1 MARPADK
8 ATATWVVRQLR
19 EAGFQALFAG
29 GCVRDMLLG
38 IRCNDYDI
46 ATDAVPDQVR
56 ALFRRVL
63 LVGAK
68 FGVTMVLHRGRKVE
82 VTTFRSDLSYSDGR
96 RPDGVRFST
105 PEEDARRRD
114 FTINGMFY
122 DPLDGRVID
131 FVGGRDDLRRRVLRT
146 IGRADERF
154 AEDYLRMLRAV
165 RFSVRFGLRMD
176 GGTARAV
183 RRHAASIAR
192 ISGERVFDELS
203 KMITHPAAGRALE
216 LLAELGLARH
226 VLPELFDPP
235 ELWARAADCAGKL
248 ARRGDLPL
256 TLGAMMLELDARA
269 ISRRLRA
276 WGASNDLRDAIC
288 WLAVRREGWRTAAD
302 ARLCEFKRL
311 QAGEHFRRL
320 RTIWAIVER
329 RETGGLTQARRIAR
343 RAGQI
348 APETINPPPLLTGE
362 DLKRQ
367 IGLSEGKRLGRVLA
381 ELRDRQLDE
390 EISTPREALE
400 LARRL
405 VQGAD

>member
-8 ATATWVVRQLR
+8 ATATWVVRRLR

-38 IRCNDYDI
+38 IRCNDYDV

-56 ALFRRVL
+56 ALFGRVL

-68 FGVTMVLHRGRKVE
+68 FGVAMVLHRGRKVE

-165 RFSVRFGLRMD
+165 
-176 GGTARAV
+176 
-183 RRHAASIAR
+183 
-192 ISGERVFDELS
+192 
-203 KMITHPAAGRALE
+203 
-216 LLAELGLARH
+216 
-226 VLPELFDPP
+226 
-235 ELWARAADCAGKL
+235 
-248 ARRGDLPL
+248 
-256 TLGAMMLELDARA
+256 
-269 ISRRLRA
+269 
-276 WGASNDLRDAIC
+276 
-288 WLAVRREGWRTAAD
+288 
-302 ARLCEFKRL
+302 
-311 QAGEHFRRL
+311 
-320 RTIWAIVER
+320 
-329 RETGGLTQARRIAR
+329 
-343 RAGQI
+343 
-348 APETINPPPLLTGE
+348 
-362 DLKRQ
+362 
-367 IGLSEGKRLGRVLA
+367 
-381 ELRDRQLDE
+381 
-390 EISTPREALE
+390 
-400 LARRL
+400 
-405 VQGAD
+405 